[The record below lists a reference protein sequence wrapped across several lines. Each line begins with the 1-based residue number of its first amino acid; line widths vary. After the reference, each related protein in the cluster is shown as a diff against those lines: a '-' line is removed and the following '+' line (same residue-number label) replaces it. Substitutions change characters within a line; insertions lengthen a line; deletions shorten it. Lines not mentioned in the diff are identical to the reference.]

1 MSLSNP
7 KAENPVTK
15 WIEFKGN
22 TGQFQYWDK
31 ATEKNIEIPINKI
44 GFIVLDELNTI
55 TGYHESANAGIY
67 SNEVSDLSHETLTV
81 KVFKTNIQ
89 ITGLYKDIRD
99 NVKAIGGKFTKSVYA
114 ALITGKDSLE
124 LVNFK
129 MSGSAF
135 MGWLDKHVNLYKQ
148 GVKITSL
155 KDGEK
160 GAVKFKIPV
169 FEGFDMPENL
179 KLKAIELDK
188 ELQEYLRQYRSKNIE
203 KLEAENISE
212 AQEVVDAIV
221 DAQGDFPKDIDIDHV
236 VLVEDDLPF

>member
-15 WIEFKGN
+15 WIEFKGS
-22 TGQFQYWDK
+22 TGKFQYWDK
-31 ATEKNIEIPINKI
+31 ATETNIELPLNKI

-55 TGYHESANAGIY
+55 SGYHSSAESGIY
-67 SNEVSDLSHETLTV
+67 SNEISDLSHETLTV

-89 ITGLYKDIRD
+89 ITGLYKDIKD
-99 NVKAIGGKFTKSVYA
+99 NIKAIGGKFTKSVYA

-129 MSGSAF
+129 MSGSGFA
-135 MGWLDKHVNLYKQ
+135 GWLDKHINLLKQ
-148 GVKITSL
+148 GVKVTGL

-160 GAVKFKIPV
+160 GATKFKIPV

-179 KLKAIELDK
+179 RLKAVDMDK
-188 ELQEYLRQYRSKNIE
+188 ELQEYLKQYKSKQIETAEIVNEVQDVLDNIPH
-203 KLEAENISE
+203 AII
-212 AQEVVDAIV
+212 EVD
-221 DAQGDFPKDIDIDHV
+221 DIIPTDNS
-236 VLVEDDLPF
+236 DDLPF

>member
-7 KAENPVTK
+7 KPENPVTK
-15 WIEFKGN
+15 WIEFKGDS
-22 TGQFQYWDK
+22 GKFQYWDK
-31 ATEKNIEIPINKI
+31 ATESNIEIPLNKI

-55 TGYHESANAGIY
+55 TGYHESAKAGIY

-81 KVFKTNIQ
+81 KVFKTNVQ
-89 ITGLYKDIRD
+89 ITGLYKDIKD
-99 NVKAIGGKFTKSVYA
+99 NIKAIGGKFTKSVYA

-135 MGWLDKHVNLYKQ
+135 MGWLEKHANLYKQ
-148 GVKITSL
+148 GVKITGL

-160 GAVKFKIPV
+160 GKIKFKIPV

-179 KLKAIELDK
+179 RLKAIELDK
-188 ELQEYLRQYRSKNIE
+188 ELQEYLKQYRSKNIE

-221 DAQGDFPKDIDIDHV
+221 SNQPVKDIDIDDV
-236 VLVEDDLPF
+236 IPAEDDSLPF

>member
-7 KAENPVTK
+7 KPVNPVNK
-15 WIEFKGN
+15 WIEFKGS
-22 TGQFQYWDK
+22 TDKGMFQYWDK
-31 ATEKNIEIPINKI
+31 ATESNIEIPLNKI
-44 GFIVLDELNTI
+44 GFIVLDELSTI
-55 TGYHESANAGIY
+55 TGYDEKAKAGIY
-67 SNEVSDLSHETLTV
+67 SNEISDLSHEILTV
-81 KVFKTNIQ
+81 KVFKSNVQ
-89 ITGLYKDIRD
+89 ITGLYKDIRAD
-99 NVKAIGGKFTKSVYA
+99 IKEIGGKFTKSVYA
-114 ALITGKDSLE
+114 ALITGKDTIE

-135 MGWLDKHVNLYKQ
+135 MGWLDKHVNLYTQ
-148 GVKITSL
+148 GVKITGL

-188 ELQEYLRQYRSKNIE
+188 ELQEYLRQYKSRAIE
-203 KLEAENISE
+203 KLEAEHISE

-221 DAQGDFPKDIDIDHV
+221 DAQGDFPKQDEDI
-236 VLVEDDLPF
+236 DDLPF